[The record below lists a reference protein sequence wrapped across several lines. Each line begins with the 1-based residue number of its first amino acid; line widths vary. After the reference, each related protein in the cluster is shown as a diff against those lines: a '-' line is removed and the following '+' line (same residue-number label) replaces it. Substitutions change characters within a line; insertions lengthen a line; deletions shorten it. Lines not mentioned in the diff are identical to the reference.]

1 VENVD
6 ILWLKPAIRCSLGGV
21 CHKRR
26 LGRSRGRGV
35 RVNWKLY
42 DDQEADKFAFL
53 VRIVA
58 DVFAVTPEQILC
70 RSRFARWVEPRQLVA
85 TIWSEN
91 HSLQETGYRL
101 DRHHGAI
108 IHARERV
115 RFLIE
120 HDDRFAD
127 KVRECLQRLVNEAP
141 MEEETP
147 KEKTP

>member
-1 VENVD
+1 M
-6 ILWLKPAIRCSLGGV
+6 K
-21 CHKRR
+21 
-26 LGRSRGRGV
+26 
-35 RVNWKLY
+35 VNWKLY
-42 DDQEADKFAFL
+42 DDMEADKFAFL

-58 DVFAVTPEQILC
+58 DVFSVTPEQILC

-127 KVRECLQRLVNEAP
+127 KVRECLQRLVNEAS

-147 KEKTP
+147 KEKIA

>member
-1 VENVD
+1 M
-6 ILWLKPAIRCSLGGV
+6 K
-21 CHKRR
+21 
-26 LGRSRGRGV
+26 
-35 RVNWKLY
+35 VNWKLY

-58 DVFAVTPEQILC
+58 EVFSVTPEQILC

-101 DRHHGAI
+101 DRHHGAVM
-108 IHARERV
+108 HARERV

-120 HDDRFAD
+120 RNERFAD
-127 KVRECLQRLVNEAP
+127 KVREVLARLINEPA
-141 MEEETP
+141 MEEQTP
-147 KEKTP
+147 KEKTS

>member
-1 VENVD
+1 M
-6 ILWLKPAIRCSLGGV
+6 K
-21 CHKRR
+21 
-26 LGRSRGRGV
+26 
-35 RVNWKLY
+35 VNWKLY
-42 DDQEADKFAFL
+42 EDTEADKFAFL

-58 DVFAVTPEQILC
+58 DVFSVTPEQILC

-101 DRHHGAI
+101 DRHHGAVM
-108 IHARERV
+108 HARERV

-127 KVRECLQRLVNEAP
+127 KVRECLQRLVNESS
-141 MEEETP
+141 METETP
-147 KEKTP
+147 KEKIA

>member
-1 VENVD
+1 M
-6 ILWLKPAIRCSLGGV
+6 K
-21 CHKRR
+21 
-26 LGRSRGRGV
+26 
-35 RVNWKLY
+35 VNWKLY
-42 DDQEADKFAFL
+42 EDTEADKFSFL

-58 DVFAVTPEQILC
+58 DVFSVTPEQILC

-120 HDDRFAD
+120 HSNGFAD

>member
-1 VENVD
+1 
-6 ILWLKPAIRCSLGGV
+6 
-21 CHKRR
+21 
-26 LGRSRGRGV
+26 
-35 RVNWKLY
+35 
-42 DDQEADKFAFL
+42 
-53 VRIVA
+53 
-58 DVFAVTPEQILC
+58 
-70 RSRFARWVEPRQLVA
+70 VA

-101 DRHHGAI
+101 DRHHGAV

-127 KVRECLQRLVNEAP
+127 KVRECLQRLVNESP

-147 KEKTP
+147 KEKIA

>member
-1 VENVD
+1 M
-6 ILWLKPAIRCSLGGV
+6 K
-21 CHKRR
+21 
-26 LGRSRGRGV
+26 
-35 RVNWKLY
+35 VNWKLY
-42 DDQEADKFAFL
+42 DDLEADKFAFL

-58 DVFAVTPEQILC
+58 EVFSVTPEQILC
-70 RSRFARWVEPRQLVA
+70 RSRFARWAVPRQLVA

-120 HDDRFAD
+120 HKNDFAD
-127 KVRECLQRLVNEAP
+127 KVRLVLERLVNEATP
-141 MEEETP
+141 ENEETP
-147 KEKTP
+147 KEKIA

>member
-1 VENVD
+1 MM
-6 ILWLKPAIRCSLGGV
+6 K
-21 CHKRR
+21 
-26 LGRSRGRGV
+26 
-35 RVNWKLY
+35 VNWKLY
-42 DDQEADKFAFL
+42 DDMEADKFSFL

-58 DVFAVTPEQILC
+58 EVFSVTPEQILC

-115 RFLIE
+115 RFLVE

-127 KVRECLQRLVNEAP
+127 NVRECLQRLINEAP

-147 KEKTP
+147 KEKIA

>member
-1 VENVD
+1 M
-6 ILWLKPAIRCSLGGV
+6 K
-21 CHKRR
+21 
-26 LGRSRGRGV
+26 
-35 RVNWKLY
+35 VNWKLY
-42 DDQEADKFAFL
+42 EDTEADKFAFL

-58 DVFAVTPEQILC
+58 EVFAVTPEQILC
-70 RSRFARWVEPRQLVA
+70 RSRFARWVVPRQLVA

-120 HDDRFAD
+120 HSNGFAD
-127 KVRECLQRLVNEAP
+127 KVKLVLERLINEAVP
-141 MEEETP
+141 EN
-147 KEKTP
+147 EKTQTEKIA

>member
-1 VENVD
+1 M
-6 ILWLKPAIRCSLGGV
+6 K
-21 CHKRR
+21 
-26 LGRSRGRGV
+26 
-35 RVNWKLY
+35 VNWKLY
-42 DDQEADKFAFL
+42 EDTEVDKFAFL

-58 DVFAVTPEQILC
+58 DVFSVTPEQILC
-70 RSRFARWVEPRQLVA
+70 RSRFARWVAPRQLVA

-127 KVRECLQRLVNEAP
+127 KVRECLQRLVNEATP
-141 MEEETP
+141 ENEETP
-147 KEKTP
+147 KEKIA

>member
-1 VENVD
+1 M
-6 ILWLKPAIRCSLGGV
+6 K
-21 CHKRR
+21 
-26 LGRSRGRGV
+26 
-35 RVNWKLY
+35 VNWKLY

-58 DVFAVTPEQILC
+58 EVFSVTPEQILC
-70 RSRFARWVEPRQLVA
+70 RSRFARWAVPRQLVA

-120 HDDRFAD
+120 HKNDFAD
-127 KVRECLQRLVNEAP
+127 KVRLVLERLINEA
-141 MEEETP
+141 TP
-147 KEKTP
+147 ENDHPSKEKTQ

>member
-1 VENVD
+1 V
-6 ILWLKPAIRCSLGGV
+6 K
-21 CHKRR
+21 
-26 LGRSRGRGV
+26 
-35 RVNWKLY
+35 VNWKLY
-42 DDQEADKFAFL
+42 EDTEADKFAFL

-58 DVFAVTPEQILC
+58 EVFSVTPEQILC

-127 KVRECLQRLVNEAP
+127 KVRECLQRLVNEATP
-141 MEEETP
+141 ENEETP
-147 KEKTP
+147 KEKIA

>member
-1 VENVD
+1 M
-6 ILWLKPAIRCSLGGV
+6 K
-21 CHKRR
+21 
-26 LGRSRGRGV
+26 
-35 RVNWKLY
+35 VNWKLY

-101 DRHHGAI
+101 DRHHGAVM
-108 IHARERV
+108 HARERV

-127 KVRECLQRLVNEAP
+127 KVRECLQRLVNEAL

-147 KEKTP
+147 KEKIA